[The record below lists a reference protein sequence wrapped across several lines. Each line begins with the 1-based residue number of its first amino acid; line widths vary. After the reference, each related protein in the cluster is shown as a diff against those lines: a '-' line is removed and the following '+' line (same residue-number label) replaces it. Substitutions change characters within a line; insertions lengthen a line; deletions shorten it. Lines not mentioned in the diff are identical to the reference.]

1 MDFVVSEQ
9 RRGVAI
15 ACVCRKSGMPR
26 PDFVSSGARTSVR
39 KSCDSSIGF
48 FTASPIAPWCEKDS
62 PLVVNG
68 IRTIIDRDRTWDFRP
83 SKIASLLEK
92 AGLEAAYEAERRLG
106 A

>member
-39 KSCDSSIGF
+39 NSCDTSIGF

-62 PLVVNG
+62 ALVVDG
-68 IRTIIDRDRTWDFRP
+68 IRTIIDRDRTWGFR
-83 SKIASLLEK
+83 LLEK
-92 AGLEAAYEAERRLG
+92 PGPEAEVAYHAKDG
-106 A
+106 ECIFS